1 MPRRREGAGADR
13 PNLRAGSCG
22 PADRRPLHHG
32 ASRGRRRAGAARR
45 QARASLALGNLSL
58 AHWDARAPAR
68 ARAERGQDRRRRTRR
83 YSPTVRERWLGA
95 TGRKVPEMAVEGEI
109 DVPAS
114 ALVLDDVPDLE
125 ALRSA
130 HAQGRPVL
138 VRASTPEGVREA
150 LARPEVA
157 CVLVPP
163 DRRNLLDLN
172 LTELTYG

>member
-1 MPRRREGAGADR
+1 
-13 PNLRAGSCG
+13 
-22 PADRRPLHHG
+22 
-32 ASRGRRRAGAARR
+32 
-45 QARASLALGNLSL
+45 
-58 AHWDARAPAR
+58 
-68 ARAERGQDRRRRTRR
+68 
-83 YSPTVRERWLGA
+83 
-95 TGRKVPEMAVEGEI
+95 MAVEGEI
-109 DVPAS
+109 DVPES
-114 ALVLDDVPDLE
+114 ALVLDDVTDLE